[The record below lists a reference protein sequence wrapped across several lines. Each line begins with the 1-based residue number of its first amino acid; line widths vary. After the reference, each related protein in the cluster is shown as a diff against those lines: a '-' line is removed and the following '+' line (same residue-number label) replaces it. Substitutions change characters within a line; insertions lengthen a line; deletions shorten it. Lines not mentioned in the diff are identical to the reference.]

1 MIESTLTFLGKDYG
15 FGEKNTSAFF
25 EDRTDFYLF
34 DCGYTVF
41 NILKS
46 KINFNKY
53 DNIYIFIT
61 HLHNDHAGSLS
72 QLLLF
77 LWYTYNKKA
86 TVISHCV
93 HIQDYLAIT
102 GAQSDTYKLQT
113 KFNGLEFILTKHIP
127 DMDCYG
133 LKIELA
139 GKKIVYT
146 GDTCE
151 LAPFLPYLKNA
162 DEFYTDTSIN
172 GNVHLKISEVL
183 PELLQI
189 QKNGTNVFLMHL
201 DDEKTILELTDN
213 QFSPVKELL

>member
-1 MIESTLTFLGKDYG
+1 MSESTLTFLGKDYG

-25 EDRTDFYLF
+25 EDGNNFYLF
-34 DCGYTVF
+34 DCGCTVF
-41 NILKS
+41 NILKN
-46 KINFNKY
+46 KIDFNKY
-53 DNIYIFIT
+53 NNIYVFIT
-61 HLHNDHAGSLS
+61 HLHSDHAGSLS

-77 LWYTYNKKA
+77 LWYAYNKKA

-93 HIQDYLAIT
+93 HIRDYLAIT
-102 GAQSDTYKLQT
+102 GAQSEIYKLQT
-113 KFNGLEFILTKHIP
+113 EFNDLEFILTKHVP

-151 LAPFLPYLKNA
+151 LAPFLPSLKNA
-162 DEFYTDTSIN
+162 DELYVDTSIN
-172 GNVHLKISEVL
+172 GNVHLKIAKVL

-189 QKNGTNVFLMHL
+189 QKDGTNVFLIHL
-201 DDEKTILELTDN
+201 DDEKAVLELTN
-213 QFSPVKELL
+213 NKFSPVKELL